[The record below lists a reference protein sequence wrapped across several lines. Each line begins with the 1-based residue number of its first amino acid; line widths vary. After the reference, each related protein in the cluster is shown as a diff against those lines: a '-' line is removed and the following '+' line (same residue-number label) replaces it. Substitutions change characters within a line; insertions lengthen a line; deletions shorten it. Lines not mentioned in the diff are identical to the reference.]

1 MDYTDALKELK
12 ALKSTGDALKADLAE
27 LARKVSID
35 AQGVNADATTVL
47 YSGKI
52 RDTRSSDIINSM
64 GADSSVQSCREEM
77 LQDLREAF
85 LAYKTGG
92 IYATCTEF
100 SMQLDIEA

>member
-12 ALKSTGDALKADLAE
+12 ALKSTGDALKADLAA

-52 RDTRSSDIINSM
+52 RDASASGIINSM
-64 GADSSVQSCREEM
+64 DTDPSVRTVDKTVAAE
-77 LQDLREAF
+77 LLRDAPV
-85 LAYKTGG
+85 
-92 IYATCTEF
+92 
-100 SMQLDIEA
+100 SQHP

>member
-52 RDTRSSDIINSM
+52 RDTSTSDIIYSM
-64 GADSSVQSCREEM
+64 RADASIRTV
-77 LQDLREAF
+77 D
-85 LAYKTGG
+85 KTV
-92 IYATCTEF
+92 AAK
-100 SMQLDIEA
+100 LL

>member
-12 ALKSTGDALKADLAE
+12 ALKSTGDALKADLAA

-52 RDTRSSDIINSM
+52 GPVHSAEIIGSMEADASIRTVDKTMAAELLRDAPVS
-64 GADSSVQSCREEM
+64 QHP
-77 LQDLREAF
+77 
-85 LAYKTGG
+85 
-92 IYATCTEF
+92 
-100 SMQLDIEA
+100 

>member
-35 AQGVNADATTVL
+35 TLGVDADATTVL

-52 RDTRSSDIINSM
+52 GSIRSTEIIGSMKADASIRTVDKTVAAELLRDAPVS
-64 GADSSVQSCREEM
+64 QHP
-77 LQDLREAF
+77 
-85 LAYKTGG
+85 
-92 IYATCTEF
+92 
-100 SMQLDIEA
+100 